1 MMMVTRLALTF
12 SITVPGVL
20 SVSNVGSRNFYSAVT
35 YKGGSG
41 LSLTYE
47 KKKAD
52 GFTVSKD
59 KKISTDGSCAI
70 LCNKEGLDNCDS
82 FIIWDNN
89 GERTCRMGIGG
100 TGAGNVEIYTVPLD
114 KRPTTTTTTTSTTT
128 TSTTT
133 TSTTTTTTT
142 STTLPPTTQPPQGL
156 YINLK

>member
-1 MMMVTRLALTF
+1 MMMVACLALIFT
-12 SITVPGVL
+12 IIVPGVL
-20 SVSNVGSRNFYSAVT
+20 SVSNVGSRNFYKAVT
-35 YKGGSG
+35 YKRGSG

-59 KKISTDGSCAI
+59 KKISTEGSCAI

-100 TGAGNVEIYTVPLD
+100 TGAGNVEIYT
-114 KRPTTTTTTTSTTT
+114 
-128 TSTTT
+128 
-133 TSTTTTTTT
+133 TTTTT

-156 YINLK
+156 YLILYQDCY